1 VTDSAGETWG
11 IGSRYFTVRNSA
23 DAPLAGLAA
32 GANFGRA
39 ASALPPPADRARS
52 ISMGPLSRLQLN
64 LAEGDAASCGAAYAA
79 YLVVNGEL
87 RGLPVG
93 ATLEGDR
100 LSWQPGPAFHGR
112 YDFAAVRTDCE
123 GRTTTTPIVV
133 TVREPATELG
143 SWKPVTGNR

>member
-1 VTDSAGETWG
+1 
-11 IGSRYFTVRNSA
+11 
-23 DAPLAGLAA
+23 
-32 GANFGRA
+32 
-39 ASALPPPADRARS
+39 
-52 ISMGPLSRLQLN
+52 M
-64 LAEGDAASCGAAYAA
+64 
-79 YLVVNGEL
+79 VNGEL

-112 YDFAAVRTDCE
+112 YDFAAVRTDCD